1 MPENPSCPAC
11 GGPLIQKSRTKLIVT
26 GLCMSAS
33 LVAAIFIPLLLV
45 PAIILTL
52 AGLYLFAWGTI
63 GKGRWCRNCKRFVVS
78 NPK

>member
-11 GGPLIQKSRTKLIVT
+11 GGPLIQKNRAKLIIT
-26 GLCMSAS
+26 GVCMCAS
-33 LVAAIFIPLLLV
+33 LVASVFVPLLLM
-45 PAIILTL
+45 PAIILAL
-52 AGLYLFAWGTI
+52 AGIYLIAWGTI